1 MKLCVIGNSHVSMIM
16 RADPPEKFVDL
27 DLTFF
32 AQPGRGPEGIQLRDA
47 EIHAVGPDLC
57 CVLRRLDMP
66 DKLKLR
72 DYDGFVLVGMT
83 ATVFAIMGM
92 VADHRVFGWPG
103 ANTRVEAPYISE
115 AAILAS
121 LTAKIREVLSFDIV
135 SKIRAVCDAPVVIAP
150 QPYPSEAV
158 LKKSS
163 RFSALKA
170 ISEQG
175 IGDKVAALLDQAHRE
190 VFEAVEGV
198 TILPQPAKT
207 IRHGFVTD
215 ETYMRGAGRLNAKS
229 KQPANDILHA
239 NGKYGAMI
247 LGEIRRVVTG
257 G

>member
-1 MKLCVIGNSHVSMIM
+1 M
-16 RADPPEKFVDL
+16 
-27 DLTFF
+27 
-32 AQPGRGPEGIQLRDA
+32 
-47 EIHAVGPDLC
+47 VG
-57 CVLRRLDMP
+57 
-66 DKLKLR
+66 
-72 DYDGFVLVGMT
+72 
-83 ATVFAIMGM
+83 
-92 VADHRVFGWPG
+92 
-103 ANTRVEAPYISE
+103 
-115 AAILAS
+115 
-121 LTAKIREVLSFDIV
+121 
-135 SKIRAVCDAPVVIAP
+135 KIRAVCDAPVVIAP

-170 ISEQG
+170 INEQG

-190 VFEAVEGV
+190 VFEAVAGV